1 MSHRI
6 IISSLR
12 VEPATPLESLQ
23 ASVQHSESEPASIDI
38 EVRYTPA
45 HDESEQ
51 VIWAR
56 LERVQQLMR
65 LAAQSINE
73 PVGAPAS

>member
-12 VEPATPLESLQ
+12 VEPSTPLESLQ
-23 ASVQHSESEPASIDI
+23 SSHSESEPASIDI

-45 HDESEQ
+45 HDETEQ
-51 VIWAR
+51 VTWAR

-73 PVGAPAS
+73 PTEPVSSE